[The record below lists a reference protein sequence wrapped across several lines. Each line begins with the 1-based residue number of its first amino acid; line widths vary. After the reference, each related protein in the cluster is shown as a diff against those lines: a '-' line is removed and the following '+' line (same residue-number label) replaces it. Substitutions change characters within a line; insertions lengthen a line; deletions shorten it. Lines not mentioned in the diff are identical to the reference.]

1 MKLYFCQ
8 EFRLAAVCL
17 SLGLCYSPQVLAVGV
32 GTESGDPAPAEVQ
45 QAKKITGVVSDATG
59 PVIGASVVVKGTSNG
74 AATDID
80 GRFTLNVQP
89 GQTLVVSYI
98 GYLTKEVKIGAQ
110 SVYNITIEE
119 DRNSLEE
126 VVVVGYGTMK
136 KSDISGASV
145 SLGEDAMKTSII
157 TSLDQALQ
165 GHAAGVS
172 AVQTSG
178 APGSGSSIRV
188 RGTATINANAEPL
201 YVIDGVIVQS
211 QGLTGYDYGLGD
223 ALGNGSVSTISP
235 LSTIDPQDIV
245 SMEILKDASATA
257 IYGAQ
262 GANGVVLITTKHGK
276 AGEAKFTY
284 NGTFA
289 INRQAKRLDI
299 LDLREYADYYS
310 EYVRYGEASA
320 NPLFLDR
327 ELLGKGTN
335 WQDAVFQTAL
345 THQHQISAQ
354 GGTDKVRY
362 YVSGSYM
369 NQEGTIIGSEFN
381 RLSVRSNIDADL
393 KPWLKMGL
401 NVAFSD
407 SNDDLKLADGEE
419 GIINY
424 SLTTTPNLPIYDM
437 DGNYASSSYEG
448 SSSPNPIALAMLNS
462 NKLNRQ
468 KLNGSIFFDVKFYKD
483 LTWHTELGFD
493 LGWSKADRYRPII
506 NLATYHQNN
515 NTAATQK
522 NSNKFYQIKNYLT
535 WTHTFAG
542 KHNVTGMV
550 GQEAWESKYDYLSG
564 TNSGLPNDAVQN
576 PALGTAN
583 PSLSAGFGESSMASF
598 FTRWT
603 YSYDDRYN
611 ATYTYRYDGSSNFG
625 PSNRWAGF
633 HSFAASWRFNNEKFM
648 EFAKEWMSN
657 GKLRI
662 GWGQT
667 GNSSIGGYLWGV
679 SLKRNTSALGVSQRP
694 ANIANPGIQW
704 ESQEQWNVG
713 LDLGFFNN
721 RVNLTVDWYRKESKD
736 MLMQLQLPAYMG
748 SGGNPS
754 SALAAPS
761 GNYGTIRNTGVE
773 ITLNTHPLVGNFQWD
788 SEFQISFNRNK
799 LVALNDGSGNTILK
813 GYGQWG
819 GQEPQVSQTEVGGSL
834 FNFYGYVTDGYYT
847 SVEDIEK
854 SPTTAR
860 PGVNGVY
867 AKNSTVW
874 VGDIKYK
881 DLSGPEGVP
890 DGKID
895 EYDRTNIGSPLP
907 KFTFGWTNTFRYKNF
922 DLNIFINGSYGNKV
936 GNYNKYKL
944 THMNNTWINQLDD
957 VLDATRLVAIDADKD
972 YSAGIDR
979 GDGVLIW
986 NWYDDIYNVQIA
998 NPGAAQPRVSVGDP
1012 NDNDR
1017 WSDRYI
1023 EDASYIRLKNI
1034 SLGYTFPKKM
1044 ISKIGLENLRLNVN
1058 IQNLLTIT
1066 GYDGY
1071 DPEVGT
1077 STQSTF
1083 VSGLDN
1089 GRYPSPTTYSFGLNV
1104 TF

>member
-1 MKLYFCQ
+1 MDQNIRKTAL
-8 EFRLAAVCL
+8 LAGAL
-17 SLGLCYSPQVLAVGV
+17 ALIGLGCPSNANALESPQ
-32 GTESGDPAPAEVQ
+32 EVQ
-45 QAKKITGVVSDATG
+45 QATKKITGTVVDAMG
-59 PVIGASVVVKGTSNG
+59 PVIGASVVVKGTTNG
-74 AATDID
+74 VATDFD
-80 GRFTLNVQP
+80 GNFSLNASP

-98 GYLTKEVKIGAQ
+98 GYLTKEVKITAGQ
-110 SVYNITIEE
+110 SKYDITLEE
-119 DRNSLEE
+119 DRKELDE

-136 KSDISGASV
+136 KSDISGASATV
-145 SLGEDAMKTSII
+145 GENAIKGSLI

-172 AVQTSG
+172 AVSTSG

-235 LSTIDPQDIV
+235 LSTIDPQDII

-276 AGEAKFTY
+276 AGEAKFSY
-284 NGTFA
+284 SGTFA
-289 INRQAKRLDI
+289 LNRQTKRLDI
-299 LDLREYADYYS
+299 LDLREYADYYNA
-310 EYVRYGEASA
+310 YVNIGEATA
-320 NPLFLDR
+320 NPIFLDKS
-327 ELLGKGTN
+327 LLGKGTN
-335 WQDAVFQTAL
+335 WQDAVFQTAF
-345 THQHQISAQ
+345 THQHQLSAQ

-381 RLSVRSNIDADL
+381 RLSARANVDADL
-393 KPWLKMGL
+393 KSWLKMGV
-401 NVAFSD
+401 NIAFSD

-448 SSSPNPIALAMLNS
+448 SSSPNPIALALLNT

-468 KLNGSIFFDVKFYKD
+468 KLNGNIFFDVQFYKD

-493 LGWSKADRYRPII
+493 MSWSQADRYRPII
-506 NLATYHQNN
+506 SLATYHQNN
-515 NTAATQK
+515 NTASTQK
-522 NSNKFYQIKNYLT
+522 NSNKFWQVKNYVT
-535 WTHTFAG
+535 WTHTFASR
-542 KHNVTGMV
+542 HHVTGMV
-550 GQEAWESKYDYLSG
+550 GQEAWESKWDYLSA
-564 TNSGLPNDAVQN
+564 TNSGLPNDKVQN
-576 PALGTAN
+576 VKLGTGN
-583 PSLSAGFGESSMASF
+583 PTVDAGFGEASMASF

-625 PSNRWAGF
+625 PNKRWAGF
-633 HSFAASWRFNNEKFM
+633 HSFAASWRFNNEAFM
-648 EFAKEWMSN
+648 KDLTWLSN
-657 GKLRI
+657 GKLRL

-667 GNSSIGGYLWGV
+667 GNSSIGAYKWGV
-679 SLKRNTSALGVSQRP
+679 ALKTQTSALGSGNRP
-694 ANIANPGIQW
+694 ANIANTAIQW
-704 ESQEQWNVG
+704 ESQEQFNVG
-713 LDLGFFNN
+713 LDLGIFNN

-736 MLMQLQLPAYMG
+736 MLMGLQLPAYMG
-748 SGGNPS
+748 TSGNAS
-754 SALAAPS
+754 SALEAPS
-761 GNYGTIRNTGVE
+761 GNYGTIRNTGLE
-773 ITLNTHPLVGNFQWD
+773 ITLNTHPLVGKFEWD
-788 SEFQISFNRNK
+788 SEFQISFNKNK
-799 LVALNDGSGNTILK
+799 LVALNDGTGNATLK
-813 GYGQWG
+813 GWGQWG
-819 GQEPQVSQTEVGGSL
+819 DQEPQVSQTEVGGSL
-834 FNFYGYVTDGYYT
+834 FSFYGYVCDGYYT
-847 SVEDIEK
+847 SKEDIEN
-854 SPTTAR
+854 SPTPVHPA
-860 PGVNGVY
+860 VDGVY
-867 AKNSTVW
+867 AKNTTVW

-881 DLSGPEGVP
+881 DLSGPDGVP

-895 EYDRTNIGSPLP
+895 AYDRTDIGSPLP
-907 KFTFGWTNTFRYKNF
+907 KFTFGWTNTFRWNNF

-957 VLDATRLVAIDADKD
+957 VLGATRLEPIDPNKD
-972 YSAGIDR
+972 YSAGVDR
-979 GDGVLIW
+979 GDGQLVW
-986 NWYDDIYNVQIA
+986 NWYDDINNVRIA
-998 NPGAAQPRVSVGDP
+998 NPGAALPRMSMGDP

-1023 EDASYIRLKNI
+1023 EDASYIRLRNI
-1034 SLGYTFPKKM
+1034 SLGYTFPKKFFRS
-1044 ISKIGLENLRLNVN
+1044 IPIETLRVNVN

-1077 STQSTF
+1077 STQSSF
-1083 VSGLDN
+1083 VAGLDN
-1089 GRYPSPTTYSFGLNV
+1089 GRYPSPTTYSFGINV
-1104 TF
+1104 TL